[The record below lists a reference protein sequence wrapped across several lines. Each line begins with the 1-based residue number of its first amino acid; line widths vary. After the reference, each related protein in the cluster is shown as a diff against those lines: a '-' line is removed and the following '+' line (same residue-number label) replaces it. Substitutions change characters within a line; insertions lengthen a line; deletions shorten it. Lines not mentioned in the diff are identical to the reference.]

1 MFIPPK
7 SDVSIKELF
16 QNEMVLR
23 HFISAVLAIRPEDIR
38 TIRLKNTFLRRRYRK
53 QKQGILD
60 ILAEMNDHSKIN
72 IELQVKH
79 YAYWDR
85 RQLFYL
91 SKLYTEDM
99 RIGEDYA
106 LLKKCV
112 SISILDFNLTNR
124 NEYHHA
130 YRLRDKHGYEFSDML
145 EIHTLELK
153 KKLKETAEMDE
164 LEEWI
169 RFFQADC
176 EEDLDMIKTKN
187 PGILEA
193 IKEVKEMSLSRR
205 MRIRYEAHLKQVR
218 DEKAWKTYERAEAR
232 KEGLA
237 EGLAEGRSQI
247 IRNMIN
253 QKVPDEDIIRLSGC
267 SEKELQEIKGE
278 LKEPFPVHSKF
289 YQY

>member
-1 MFIPPK
+1 
-7 SDVSIKELF
+7 
-16 QNEMVLR
+16 
-23 HFISAVLAIRPEDIR
+23 
-38 TIRLKNTFLRRRYRK
+38 
-53 QKQGILD
+53 
-60 ILAEMNDHSKIN
+60 
-72 IELQVKH
+72 
-79 YAYWDR
+79 
-85 RQLFYL
+85 
-91 SKLYTEDM
+91 M

-237 EGLAEGRSQI
+237 EGRAEGRTEGLAEGLAEGRSQI

-267 SEKELQEIKGE
+267 SEKELQEIKG
-278 LKEPFPVHSKF
+278 
-289 YQY
+289 

>member
-1 MFIPPK
+1 
-7 SDVSIKELF
+7 
-16 QNEMVLR
+16 
-23 HFISAVLAIRPEDIR
+23 
-38 TIRLKNTFLRRRYRK
+38 
-53 QKQGILD
+53 
-60 ILAEMNDHSKIN
+60 
-72 IELQVKH
+72 
-79 YAYWDR
+79 
-85 RQLFYL
+85 
-91 SKLYTEDM
+91 M

-267 SEKELQEIKGE
+267 SEKELQEIKG
-278 LKEPFPVHSKF
+278 
-289 YQY
+289 

>member
-1 MFIPPK
+1 
-7 SDVSIKELF
+7 
-16 QNEMVLR
+16 
-23 HFISAVLAIRPEDIR
+23 
-38 TIRLKNTFLRRRYRK
+38 
-53 QKQGILD
+53 
-60 ILAEMNDHSKIN
+60 
-72 IELQVKH
+72 
-79 YAYWDR
+79 
-85 RQLFYL
+85 
-91 SKLYTEDM
+91 
-99 RIGEDYA
+99 
-106 LLKKCV
+106 
-112 SISILDFNLTNR
+112 
-124 NEYHHA
+124 
-130 YRLRDKHGYEFSDML
+130 
-145 EIHTLELK
+145 
-153 KKLKETAEMDE
+153 MDE

-267 SEKELQEIKGE
+267 SEKELQEIKG
-278 LKEPFPVHSKF
+278 
-289 YQY
+289 